1 MRRAIWRISSS
12 ICMLAIATLV
22 VSVPALSTEAE
33 RVKVTM
39 DTSEAEAVLAILSKR
54 ASNETISDQE
64 WGALFNTEPY
74 KRLQKREAAMHRPFT
89 DQEFKAFVLSPE
101 LAKRR
106 QSLEGTL
113 ASWRKADLQA
123 AGRRVLAYLPGDA
136 HIRAKVYIMIK
147 PLKNSFVFELDTD
160 PAIFLYLNPEVT
172 SAEFENTVAHECHHV
187 GFRSVSAELKWKSE
201 ELKPAQKSALEWMG
215 AFGEGFAMLAAAG
228 SPDVHPQATHKLK
241 DRERW
246 DRDMANFNRDLRSLE
261 NFFMDVIS
269 GKLKTEEEIDEKGFS
284 FFGYQGP
291 WYTVS
296 YRMAVVIEKAEG
308 RDVLIQCMLDPRQ
321 FIRHYNRD
329 ASALNEKADDKLA
342 LWSQDLLD
350 ALQQTPK
357 EK

>member
-1 MRRAIWRISSS
+1 MSKARWRS
-12 ICMLAIATLV
+12 IPSLVCMLAIVFLM
-22 VSVPALSTEAE
+22 VPARAVSAE
-33 RVKVTM
+33 PEQVKITL
-39 DTSEAEAVLAILSKR
+39 DTSESDVVLAILSKR
-54 ASNETISDQE
+54 ASEKAVLDEDWT
-64 WGALFNTEPY
+64 ALFSTEPY

-89 DQEFKAFVLSPE
+89 DQEFKEFVLSPE
-101 LAKRR
+101 LAKQRE
-106 QSLEGTL
+106 SLAKTL
-113 ASWRKADLQA
+113 ASWKKADLQA
-123 AGRRVLAYLPGDA
+123 AGRRVLNYLPSDA

-147 PLKNSFVFELDTD
+147 PRKNSFVFELDTD
-160 PAIFLYLNPEVT
+160 PTIFLYLNPEVT
-172 SAEFENTVAHECHHV
+172 PAEFENTVAHECHHV

-246 DRDMANFNRDLRSLE
+246 DRDMANFNRDLQSLE
-261 NFFMDVIS
+261 TFFMDVIS

-308 RDVLIQCMLDPRQ
+308 QDVVIQCMLDPRQ
-321 FIRHYNRD
+321 FISHYNRD
-329 ASALNEKADDKLA
+329 AVLLNQKSDEKLA

-350 ALQQTPK
+350 ALK
-357 EK
+357 

>member
-1 MRRAIWRISSS
+1 MRITRWSTLPLL
-12 ICMLAIATLV
+12 CMAAMALAMVPKPVVASGPEQVKIAV
-22 VSVPALSTEAE
+22 
-33 RVKVTM
+33 
-39 DTSEAEAVLAILSKR
+39 DTSEAEAVLAILSKQS
-54 ASNETISDQE
+54 SNERVSDQD
-64 WGALFNTEPY
+64 WSALCSTEPY
-74 KRLQKREAAMHRPFT
+74 KRLREREAAIHRPFT
-89 DQEFKAFVLSPE
+89 DQAFKEFVASPE
-101 LAKRR
+101 LTKQRE
-106 QSLEGTL
+106 SLEGTL

-160 PAIFLYLNPEVT
+160 PTIFLYLNPEVT

-261 NFFMDVIS
+261 TFFMDVIS

-321 FIRHYNRD
+321 FIRHYNQD
-329 ASALNEKADDKLA
+329 ASALNEKADEKLA
-342 LWSQDLLD
+342 LWSQDLLH
-350 ALQQTPK
+350 ALKETPK